1 MTAVLSNRLWLL
13 LTIPLVLG
21 GVIAVA
27 RLALGRVRSTR
38 HTVIASLPVIPEQSL
53 LLPRSDRYVLL
64 TEGRLGERA
73 LWDLRFSV
81 TSEASGRELRVA
93 SVNAPSSA
101 TSLDSTVR
109 LELFS
114 FSATAG
120 RHGIRTLGMDPER
133 DYRQNRIVIARQSR
147 GQLAVR
153 IVALV
158 VASIVTLGALVASS
172 MLIAGPR

>member
-1 MTAVLSNRLWLL
+1 VTAVLSNRLWLFV
-13 LTIPLVLG
+13 TIPLVLG
-21 GVIAVA
+21 GVIAIA
-27 RLALGRVRSTR
+27 RLALGRVRSAR

-53 LLPRSDRYVLL
+53 LLPRSERYVLL

-73 LWDLRFSV
+73 LGDLRFSV
-81 TSEASGRELRVA
+81 TSEAGRELRIA
-93 SVNAPSSA
+93 PVNAASSA
-101 TSLDSTVR
+101 TSLGGTVR

-120 RHGIRTLGMDPER
+120 RHAIRTLGMDPER
-133 DYRQNRIVIARQSR
+133 DYRQNRIVIARQGR

-158 VASIVTLGALVASS
+158 VTTILTLGALVASS
-172 MLIAGPR
+172 LLIAGPR

>member
-13 LTIPLVLG
+13 VTIPLVLG
-21 GVIAVA
+21 GVTAIA

-53 LLPRSDRYVLL
+53 PLPRSERYVLL
-64 TEGRLGERA
+64 MEGRLGERA
-73 LWDLRFSV
+73 LGDLRFSV
-81 TSEASGRELRVA
+81 TSEANGRELQVA

-101 TSLDSTVR
+101 TSLDGTVR
-109 LELFS
+109 LERFS

-120 RHGIRTLGMDPER
+120 RHAIRTLGMDPER

-147 GQLAVR
+147 GELAAR

-158 VASIVTLGALVASS
+158 VTSIVTLAALVASS
-172 MLIAGPR
+172 LLIAGPR

>member
-1 MTAVLSNRLWLL
+1 MTAVLSNRLWLFV
-13 LTIPLVLG
+13 TIPLVLG
-21 GVIAVA
+21 GVIAIA

-53 LLPRSDRYVLL
+53 LLPRSERYVLL

-73 LWDLRFSV
+73 LGDLRFSV
-81 TSEASGRELRVA
+81 TSEADGRELRIA
-93 SVNAPSSA
+93 PVNAASSA
-101 TSLDSTVR
+101 TSLGGTVR

-120 RHGIRTLGMDPER
+120 RHAIRTLGMDAER
-133 DYRQNRIVIARQSR
+133 DYRQNRIVIARQGR

-158 VASIVTLGALVASS
+158 VTSILTLGALVASS
-172 MLIAGPR
+172 LLIAGPR